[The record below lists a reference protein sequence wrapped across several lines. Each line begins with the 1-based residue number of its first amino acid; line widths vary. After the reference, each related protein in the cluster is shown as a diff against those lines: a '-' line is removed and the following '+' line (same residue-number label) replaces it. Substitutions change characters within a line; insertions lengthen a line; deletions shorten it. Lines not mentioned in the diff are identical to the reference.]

1 MQITLPPNILST
13 WFAEMKNLSRILIK
27 IERRVG
33 IAIELLAR
41 LVKIIP
47 KAFSA
52 AMLLVFLGLGIFSS
66 VDFFEA
72 LHYGDELSK
81 WTKDLGAQDEFKEK
95 IYNSEFYNHAIPLII
110 DEDELA
116 YIQKS
121 RPGLYKILP
130 PEWTYFSV
138 GIEDIFN
145 LYEINDTV
153 FISGEITAIYDR
165 DTAIG
170 PVHLLNGSSP
180 ENLLDFFQPNF
191 IDLDGAIYEPALVS
205 RDDINNI
212 YQKSETYKFGGRF
225 RANINHKN
233 FPFDTLSAEIS
244 FSSLFP
250 LIDLNI
256 EFEDVYVMD
265 GRHRLNSFIAQKADC
280 REEGNYGCGWIDNS
294 AYQVLDDIE
303 NDDLNQKKESYAR
316 LLYAKMSTLV
326 IELPY
331 RRAIG
336 SSFFRY
342 ISPVAFVLLVA
353 LLFDYLDDDEAWE
366 SQEKQ
371 RIKLI
376 R

>member
-121 RPGLYKILP
+121 RPGLDKILP
-130 PEWTYFSV
+130 PERTYFSV

-145 LYEINDTV
+145 LDEINDTV

-180 ENLLDFFQPNF
+180 ENLLDFFN
-191 IDLDGAIYEPALVS
+191 L
-205 RDDINNI
+205 
-212 YQKSETYKFGGRF
+212 T
-225 RANINHKN
+225 
-233 FPFDTLSAEIS
+233 
-244 FSSLFP
+244 SL
-250 LIDLNI
+250 I
-256 EFEDVYVMD
+256 
-265 GRHRLNSFIAQKADC
+265 
-280 REEGNYGCGWIDNS
+280 
-294 AYQVLDDIE
+294 
-303 NDDLNQKKESYAR
+303 
-316 LLYAKMSTLV
+316 
-326 IELPY
+326 
-331 RRAIG
+331 
-336 SSFFRY
+336 
-342 ISPVAFVLLVA
+342 
-353 LLFDYLDDDEAWE
+353 
-366 SQEKQ
+366 
-371 RIKLI
+371 
-376 R
+376 